1 MAGSAARTV
10 DLGTFDSQIENGFK
24 LDKKIFNQ
32 IRKLVYDQSGINL
45 GEEKEALVRA
55 RLTKRMR
62 ALAMDNANDYFKMV
76 EEDKSGRELIALLD
90 VISTNVTYFFREDDH
105 FCFLKDIFQ
114 KWEAEGQH
122 KFRLWSAA
130 CSSGEEPYTIA
141 MTLAETINLSATD
154 TKILATDISTNV
166 LGMAQ
171 DGIYSEQKLDKVP
184 RHLRTKYFD
193 KARGSSNGMYQVSAD
208 IRKLITFARL
218 NLSAD
223 TYPLKG
229 PLDMV
234 MIRNVMI
241 YFDNHIRQR
250 VVDNITRLIKPGGY
264 LIIGHSES
272 LNGLSVPQYRMI
284 KPSVYQ
290 KQI

>member
-1 MAGSAARTV
+1 MAGFASRAT
-10 DLGTFDSQIENGFK
+10 DLGSIDSQIENGFK
-24 LDKKIFNQ
+24 LDKQVFNK

-62 ALAMDNANDYFKMV
+62 ALGMDNANDYFKMV

-105 FCFLKDIFQ
+105 FDFLSSIFREWEQ
-114 KWEAEGQH
+114 KGQR
-122 KFRLWSAA
+122 KFRIWSAA

-141 MTLAETINLSATD
+141 MTLAETLNLSTTD

-171 DGIYSEQKLDKVP
+171 EGTYSEQKLDKVP
-184 RHLRTKYFD
+184 KPLRTKYFD
-193 KARGSSNGMYQVSAD
+193 KKPGGSMYRVAPS

-229 PLDMV
+229 PLDLV

-241 YFDNHIRQR
+241 YFDNHVRQR

-272 LNGLSVPQYRMI
+272 LNGLKIPQYQMI
-284 KPSVYQ
+284 KPSVYH
-290 KQI
+290 KQV

>member
-1 MAGSAARTV
+1 MAGSATKTA
-10 DLGTFDSQIENGFK
+10 DLGSFDSQIENGYK
-24 LDKKIFNQ
+24 LDKKVFNK
-32 IRKLVYDQSGINL
+32 IRKLVYEQSGINL
-45 GEEKEALVRA
+45 SEEKEALVRA

-62 ALAMDNANDYFKMV
+62 ALAMDNANEYFKMV

-105 FCFLKDIFQ
+105 FNFLKTVFQ
-114 KWEAEGQH
+114 EWESEGQR
-122 KFRLWSAA
+122 KFRIWSAA

-141 MTLAETINLSATD
+141 MTLAETINISSTD

-171 DGIYSEQKLDKVP
+171 EGIYSDRKLEKVP
-184 RHLRTKYFD
+184 RQLRSKYFK
-193 KARGSSNGMYQVSAD
+193 KAGGSLNGMYQISPN
-208 IRKLITFARL
+208 IRNLITFARL
-218 NLSAD
+218 NLSAE

-229 PLDMV
+229 PLDV
-234 MIRNVMI
+234 VIIRNVMI
-241 YFDNHIRQR
+241 YFDNRIRQR

-272 LNGLSVPQYRMI
+272 LNGLNVPQYKMI
-284 KPSVYQ
+284 KPSVY
-290 KQI
+290 KKN